1 MNYQEA
7 LEFIEK
13 SHKFGM
19 RLGLEN
25 SFKLLELLGNPQD
38 KLKFVHVAG
47 TNGKGST
54 TSMITEILI
63 GAGYKVGMYTSP
75 FIEEFEERIQIN
87 RNNIPKE
94 TLADLMDEVK
104 EAVDKDIKL
113 VYTHHHT

>member
-38 KLKFVHVAG
+38 KLKFVHV
-47 TNGKGST
+47 
-54 TSMITEILI
+54 E
-63 GAGYKVGMYTSP
+63 KVLYVLL
-75 FIEEFEERIQIN
+75 F
-87 RNNIPKE
+87 
-94 TLADLMDEVK
+94 L
-104 EAVDKDIKL
+104 
-113 VYTHHHT
+113 TH